1 MKQAYSRMKY
11 LFLFI
16 FFIFINSNTKAQAF
30 SLDTSFNLNYNFY
43 FMGSNATVVGLNY
56 DQDNK
61 ILIYGYF
68 NDGYT
73 NPSSALR
80 LYKNGNLDTSWHYRW
95 GDYVEFME
103 LFNNEYLQYGEN
115 TIFKM
120 SSNGNE
126 TDTSWTNNT
135 HKDNVCG
142 VYYCPYKL
150 QDGSVLI
157 GSDTCNFP
165 DNKTRFFKRLLPNG
179 RMDTNFS
186 HKTNAPVFGI
196 TKYSTDKLLLYGGG
210 QNGFTKYDNIPA
222 NVMCRIDTLG
232 NLDTTFKS
240 IFVSGYSSPI
250 PYYIQNDGKIIV
262 VGGFYINNNNQFQ
275 TMIRLNPDG
284 SLDSTFNNF
293 NNVDCNLYYWINTIC
308 PSTDNGYIIGG
319 GFKQYQGYGR
329 NAICK
334 TDINGFI
341 DTNYFA
347 GLGIDSV
354 YLNSSVLPHVN
365 CIKKDTNDTY
375 YVMGWF
381 TYYNGVHV
389 NPIIR
394 LKGISAGINEI
405 KQEKGMIKVY
415 PNPTKDNLTIET
427 NSNKEQR
434 LEITN
439 LIGQTV
445 YTIYINKKATIN
457 TSAFANGV
465 YILKLS
471 SDKETVVRKF
481 VKE

>member
-1 MKQAYSRMKY
+1 MKKY
-11 LFLFI
+11 FYLIILSFCF
-16 FFIFINSNTKAQAF
+16 NSNNTKAQAF
-30 SLDTSFNLNYNFY
+30 SLDTTFNLNYNFY
-43 FMGSNATVVGLNY
+43 SLGSGATVAGLNF

-80 LYKNGNLDTSWHYRW
+80 LYKNGSFDSSWHYIW
-95 GDYVEFME
+95 GDNEIQFIE
-103 LFNNEYLQYGEN
+103 LYNNEYLQYSGN
-115 TIFKM
+115 VLFKM
-120 SSNGNE
+120 SLSGNE
-126 TDTSWTNNT
+126 TDTAWTNNT
-135 HKDNVCG
+135 HKDNVCSI
-142 VYYCPYKL
+142 YYCPYIL

-157 GSDTCNFP
+157 GTDTCNYP

-186 HKTNAPVFGI
+186 HKTNGPVFGV
-196 TKYSTDKLLLYGGG
+196 TKYSSDKLLIYGGG
-210 QNGFTKYDNIPA
+210 QNGFTRYDTIPS

-240 IFVSGYSSPI
+240 IFVSGYSSPF

-293 NNVDCNLYYWINTIC
+293 NSVPYPNGVNCVC
-308 PSTDNGYIIGG
+308 PTTDNGYLIGG
-319 GFKQYQGYGR
+319 AFINYQGYLR
-329 NAICK
+329 NNICK

-341 DTNYFA
+341 DTAYFK
-347 GLGIDSV
+347 GEGIDSCFNEPNCG
-354 YLNSSVLPHVN
+354 NSQVC

-381 TYYNGVHV
+381 TNYNGVHV

-405 KQEKGMIKVY
+405 KQEKGVVKVY
-415 PNPTKDNLTIET
+415 PNPTRNNITIDLQKLNGLKNTIVSIYDIQGQLLLQEPI
-427 NSNKEQR
+427 KQEK
-434 LEITN
+434 TN
-439 LIGQTV
+439 LNIRR
-445 YTIYINKKATIN
+445 
-457 TSAFANGV
+457 FAKGV
-465 YILKLS
+465 YIVKVLNENNTIVS
-471 SDKETVVRKF
+471 KF